1 MPLRESRKTS
11 RHPLS
16 SGEGPGAD
24 ALAKFSQQGA
34 EARVRVEDTPTA
46 VDPLPPGSILGG
58 LGPVIDRLPEAI
70 LVTDRSG
77 AVRLA
82 NVAAD
87 RLFAERPVR
96 SESDLLSRLEAV
108 PSADGGILDRTVRQR
123 VQPNT
128 WYELDRSRLDEQHG
142 GGVLLVLRDVSFTQD
157 LDAERE
163 TFLSVITH
171 ELRTPLTTIYAG
183 SSVLARR
190 ATLSQPATRTRAL
203 DISLEAARL
212 YDIIENLLL
221 IARLERRILDPIDE
235 PVDLRQVVSA
245 ATRVTTERFPD
256 LRITNHPSRPV
267 PLVHG
272 DATYVE
278 QAVRNLIL
286 AFVRGAQPG
295 TEVELTARLDVDSS
309 GTEVAVRIFDEAWT
323 LSDEELGLAFELPS
337 TATTGRL
344 AVIGLE
350 LFVVRHAV
358 EAMGGRAW
366 ALNRPEGGL
375 ELGFALR
382 AHQPPATDDESA
394 DEEPA
399 TA

>member
-1 MPLRESRKTS
+1 M
-11 RHPLS
+11 
-16 SGEGPGAD
+16 
-24 ALAKFSQQGA
+24 FSQQGA
-34 EARVRVEDTPTA
+34 EARVRVEDTTTA

-77 AVRLA
+77 AVQLA

-142 GGVLLVLRDVSFTQD
+142 GGVLLVLRDVSFSQD

-190 ATLSQPATRTRAL
+190 ATLSQPATRTLAL

-256 LRITNHPSRPV
+256 LRITNRPSRPV

-286 AFVRGAQPG
+286 AFVRGAQPA
-295 TEVELTARLDVDSS
+295 TEVELTARLDVDPS
-309 GTEVAVRIFDEAWT
+309 GSEVAVRLFDEAWT

-382 AHQPPATDDESA
+382 AHQPPATDDESDDESG

-399 TA
+399 PA

>member
-1 MPLRESRKTS
+1 M
-11 RHPLS
+11 
-16 SGEGPGAD
+16 
-24 ALAKFSQQGA
+24 FSQQGA
-34 EARVRVEDTPTA
+34 EARVPGEDAPTA
-46 VDPLPPGSILGG
+46 SDPLPPGSILGG
-58 LGPVIDRLPEAI
+58 LEPVIDRLPEAI

-82 NVAAD
+82 NGAAD

-96 SESDLLSRLEAV
+96 SESDLLSRLEPV
-108 PSADGGILDRTVRQR
+108 PSADGGVLDGTVRRR

-142 GGVLLVLRDVSFTQD
+142 GGVLFVLRDVSFTQD

-190 ATLSQPATRTRAL
+190 ATLSHPATRTLAM

-235 PVDLRQVVSA
+235 PVDLRRAVSA
-245 ATRVTTERFPD
+245 AIRVTTERFPG
-256 LRITNHPSRPV
+256 LRVTTRPSRPV

-272 DATYVE
+272 DSTYVE

-286 AFVRGAQPG
+286 AFVRGAQPSS
-295 TEVELTARLDVDSS
+295 EIELIARLDVDSS
-309 GTEVAVRIFDEAWT
+309 GSEVAVRVFDEAWT

-366 ALNRPEGGL
+366 ASNRPEGGL

-382 AHQPPATDDESA
+382 AHQPPAIDDESA

>member
-1 MPLRESRKTS
+1 M
-11 RHPLS
+11 
-16 SGEGPGAD
+16 
-24 ALAKFSQQGA
+24 FSQQGT
-34 EARVRVEDTPTA
+34 EARVRVEDAPTA
-46 VDPLPPGSILGG
+46 IDPLPPESILGG
-58 LGPVIDRLPEAI
+58 LGPVIDRLPQAI

-82 NVAAD
+82 NGAAD
-87 RLFAERPVR
+87 RLFAEHPVR

-108 PSADGGILDRTVRQR
+108 PSADGGTHERTVRQR
-123 VQPNT
+123 SQPNT
-128 WYELDRSRLDEQHG
+128 WYELDRTRLDEPHG
-142 GGVLLVLRDVSFTQD
+142 GGSLFVLRDVSFTQD

-163 TFLSVITH
+163 VFLSVITH

-190 ATLSQPATRTRAL
+190 PSLSHPATRTLAM

-235 PVDLRQVVSA
+235 PVDMGRVISA
-245 ATRVTTERFPD
+245 AIRLTTERFPG
-256 LRITNHPSRPV
+256 LRVANPPSRPI

-286 AFVRGAQPG
+286 AFIRGAQPSS
-295 TEVELTARLDVDSS
+295 EIDLTARLDVDPS
-309 GTEVAVRIFDEAWT
+309 GRELAVRVFDKAWT
-323 LSDEELGLAFELPS
+323 LSDEELALAFELPS
-337 TATTGRL
+337 TSTTGRL

-366 ALNRPEGGL
+366 ALNRPDGGL

-382 AHQPPATDDESA
+382 ANQPPTTDDESA
-394 DEEPA
+394 DQEPA

>member
-1 MPLRESRKTS
+1 MISE
-11 RHPLS
+11 
-16 SGEGPGAD
+16 
-24 ALAKFSQQGA
+24 QGA
-34 EARVRVEDTPTA
+34 EAHARRQGAPA
-46 VDPLPPGSILGG
+46 VIDPPPPGSILGG

-82 NVAAD
+82 NAAAD
-87 RLFAERPVR
+87 RLFAEHPVR
-96 SESDLLSRLEAV
+96 SEIDLLSRLEPV
-108 PSADGGILDRTVRQR
+108 PSAEGGTHDRTVRPR
-123 VQPNT
+123 SQPNT
-128 WYELDRSRLDEQHG
+128 WYELDRTRLDEPHG
-142 GGVLLVLRDVSFTQD
+142 GGSLFVLRDVSFTQD

-163 TFLSVITH
+163 VFLSVITH

-190 ATLSQPATRTRAL
+190 PTLSHPATRNLAM

-212 YDIIENLLL
+212 YDIVENLLL

-235 PVDLRQVVSA
+235 PVDLRRAVGA
-245 ATRVTTERFPD
+245 AVRLTTERFPG
-256 LRITNHPSRPV
+256 LRVTDQPSRPI

-272 DATYVE
+272 DSTYVE

-295 TEVELTARLDVDSS
+295 SAIDLTARLDVDPT
-309 GTEVAVRIFDEAWT
+309 GTEVAVRVFDEAWT
-323 LSDEELGLAFELPS
+323 LSEDELGLAFELPS

-344 AVIGLE
+344 AAIGLE
-350 LFVVRHAV
+350 LFVVRHAI

-366 ALNRPEGGL
+366 ALNRAGGGL
-375 ELGFALR
+375 ELGFALG
-382 AHQPPATDDESA
+382 AHQPPTTDGEPA
-394 DEEPA
+394 DEDPA
-399 TA
+399 AV

>member
-1 MPLRESRKTS
+1 M
-11 RHPLS
+11 
-16 SGEGPGAD
+16 
-24 ALAKFSQQGA
+24 
-34 EARVRVEDTPTA
+34 
-46 VDPLPPGSILGG
+46 
-58 LGPVIDRLPEAI
+58 
-70 LVTDRSG
+70 
-77 AVRLA
+77 
-82 NVAAD
+82 
-87 RLFAERPVR
+87 
-96 SESDLLSRLEAV
+96 
-108 PSADGGILDRTVRQR
+108 
-123 VQPNT
+123 
-128 WYELDRSRLDEQHG
+128 
-142 GGVLLVLRDVSFTQD
+142 
-157 LDAERE
+157 
-163 TFLSVITH
+163 
-171 ELRTPLTTIYAG
+171 
-183 SSVLARR
+183 
-190 ATLSQPATRTRAL
+190 

-235 PVDLRQVVSA
+235 PVDLRRAVSA
-245 ATRVTTERFPD
+245 AIRVTTERFPG
-256 LRITNHPSRPV
+256 LRVTTRPSRPV

-272 DATYVE
+272 DSTYVE

-286 AFVRGAQPG
+286 AFVRGAQPSS
-295 TEVELTARLDVDSS
+295 EIELIARLDVDSS
-309 GTEVAVRIFDEAWT
+309 GSEVAVRVFDEAWT

-366 ALNRPEGGL
+366 ASNRPEGGL

-382 AHQPPATDDESA
+382 AHQPPAIDDESA